1 MSHQKGFWNFKIIL
15 LSISIFLVGVTI
27 GLSQSHKMPALSSSI
42 YDELKLFTDILSH
55 IQKDYVEETKSKDL
69 IYGAIKGMLETLDP
83 HSGFMPPETYKE
95 MQAETRGRFEGLGL
109 EITMKDGIL
118 TVVAPIEDTPAF
130 KAGLLAGD
138 QIIKINGEWTKSLTL
153 MDSVK
158 KMRGPKGSQVTIT
171 IMREGFTKP
180 RDFTLTR
187 DVIPVRSVRHEL
199 LDKQYGYIRIS
210 QFQEKTDSEFDK
222 AMKALDEESKGSL
235 RGLVLDL
242 RNNPGGLLDQAVKI
256 SDRFI
261 DSGIIVS
268 IDGKKE
274 EQKQKFPAHTQ
285 GTLPR
290 YPLVVLVN
298 GGSASGSEIVAG
310 ALQDHHR
317 GIILGTQT
325 FGKGSVQTI
334 FSLKDGAGLRLTT
347 ARYFTPS
354 GRSIQAKG
362 IAPDVVVKL
371 VRPEEEKEKEKE
383 PAVFKMPSEKDLE
396 RHLETEKVAP
406 KEKEKNK
413 KEEGKDE
420 KKKPADNQ
428 LDRAL
433 ELLKSWDVFKSVA
446 QGR

>member
-1 MSHQKGFWNFKIIL
+1 MLHQKGFWNFKIIL
-15 LSISIFLVGVTI
+15 VSISIFLVGVTI
-27 GLSQSHKMPALSSSI
+27 GLSQSHKMPTLSSSF
-42 YDELKLFTDILSH
+42 YDELKLFTDIIGH

-95 MQAETRGRFEGLGL
+95 MQSETRGRFEGLGL
-109 EITMKDGIL
+109 EITMKDAIL

-130 KAGLLAGD
+130 KAGILAGD
-138 QIIKINGEWTKSLTL
+138 QIIKIDGEWTKSLTL

-222 AMKALDEESKGSL
+222 AMKALEEESKGGL
-235 RGLVLDL
+235 KGLVLDL

-274 EQKQKFPAHTQ
+274 EQKQKFPAHAQ

-310 ALQDHHR
+310 AIQDHHR

-371 VRPEEEKEKEKE
+371 VRPEEEKEKE

-396 RHLETEKVAP
+396 RHLENEKVAP
-406 KEKEKNK
+406 KEKEKAK

-433 ELLKSWDVFKSVA
+433 ELLKSWDVFKNVA
-446 QGR
+446 QGK

>member
-1 MSHQKGFWNFKIIL
+1 MLHQKRFGNFKIIL
-15 LSISIFLVGVTI
+15 LSVSIFLVGVTI
-27 GLSQSHKMPALSSSI
+27 GLSQSNKMPALSSSI

-138 QIIKINGEWTKSLTL
+138 QIVKIDGEWTKSLTL

-171 IMREGFTKP
+171 IMREGLTKP

-222 AMKALDEESKGSL
+222 AMKSLEEESKGSL
-235 RGLVLDL
+235 KGLVLDL

-274 EQKQKFPAHTQ
+274 DQKQKFPAHAQ

-334 FSLKDGAGLRLTT
+334 FSLKDGSGLRLTT

-362 IAPDVVVKL
+362 IMPDVVVKL

-446 QGR
+446 QGK